1 MMKRSLSKLI
11 GTHSGSFHCDEALAI
26 AMLKRLPEWADA
38 SVVRTRDEA
47 TLAQCDLVVDVGS
60 VYDADRMRFD
70 HHQRGFETFFDGRTT
85 SKLSSAGLVFKHFGQ
100 RIVAAHLNSAD
111 ASLVDL
117 VWRRLYVSFIEAVDA
132 IDNGVARFDTPAL
145 PRYEAHTDLASR
157 VGQLNGSWLEQ
168 LTDAETDL
176 RFASAVALTGAE
188 FETHLNL
195 VVQQWLPARSIV
207 DRAVADRF
215 ALDAG
220 GRIIRLSRYCPWQ
233 QHIFEIA
240 DTDQILYV
248 LYDEADG
255 KQCRVAAVA
264 VGAGSFASRK
274 ALPAPWRGLRDAEL
288 DRVTQIPGGVFVH
301 ANGFIGGA
309 KDGATALAMAQ
320 AAASFNEQQQQ
331 QQQ

>member
-1 MMKRSLSKLI
+1 MKRSLSKLI

-26 AMLKRLPEWADA
+26 AMLKRLPEWSDA

-60 VYDADRMRFD
+60 VYDAERLRFD

-100 RIVAAHLNSAD
+100 RIVAAHLAASSGAD

-132 IDNGVARFDTPAL
+132 IDNGVARFDTTLL

-157 VGQLNGSWLEQ
+157 VGQLNASWLET

-176 RFASAVALTGAE
+176 RFATAVALTGAE

-207 DRAVADRF
+207 DRAVSERF
-215 ALDAG
+215 ALDEG

-240 DTDQILYV
+240 GTEQILYV
-248 LYDEADG
+248 LYDDVDG

-264 VGAGSFASRK
+264 VGAGSYTSRK
-274 ALPAPWRGLRDAEL
+274 ALPAPWRGLRDGEL
-288 DRVTQIPGGVFVH
+288 DRVSQIPGGVFVH

-309 KDGATALAMAQ
+309 KDGATALAMAR
-320 AAASFNEQQQQ
+320 AAAAFTEQQH
-331 QQQ
+331 

>member
-1 MMKRSLSKLI
+1 MMKRSLTKLI

-60 VYDADRMRFD
+60 VYDAERLRFD
-70 HHQRGFETFFDGRTT
+70 HHQRGFETFFDGRATA
-85 SKLSSAGLVFKHFGQ
+85 KLSSAGLVFKHFGR
-100 RIVAAHLNSAD
+100 RIVAAHLNKPD
-111 ASLVDL
+111 DEPLVDL

-132 IDNGVARFDTPAL
+132 IDNGVARFDTTLL

-157 VGQLNGSWLEQ
+157 VGQLNASWLEQ

-176 RFASAVALTGAE
+176 RFASAVALTGTE
-188 FETHLNL
+188 FDTHLNL
-195 VVQQWLPARSIV
+195 VVHQWLPARAIV
-207 DRAVADRF
+207 DQAVADRF
-215 ALDAG
+215 ALDEG

-240 DTDQILYV
+240 GTEQILYV

-264 VGAGSFASRK
+264 IGAGSFSSRK
-274 ALPAPWRGLRDAEL
+274 ALPAPWRGLRDGEL

-309 KDGATALAMAQ
+309 KDGATALAMAR
-320 AAASFNEQQQQ
+320 AAAAWTEQQNQ
-331 QQQ
+331 

>member
-26 AMLKRLPEWADA
+26 AMLKRLPEWSDA

-60 VYDADRMRFD
+60 VYDAERLRFD

-100 RIVAAHLNSAD
+100 RIVAAHLAASSGAD

-132 IDNGVARFDTPAL
+132 IDNGVARFDTTSAAALRSAHGLGVACRPAE
-145 PRYEAHTDLASR
+145 RRRGWST
-157 VGQLNGSWLEQ
+157 

-188 FETHLNL
+188 FRDAFESRR
-195 VVQQWLPARSIV
+195 A
-207 DRAVADRF
+207 AVAAGALHCRSRRQPSGSRSTPAGASF
-215 ALDAG
+215 ACRATARGSSTFLRSPAP
-220 GRIIRLSRYCPWQ
+220 SRSSTCS
-233 QHIFEIA
+233 
-240 DTDQILYV
+240 TTRS
-248 LYDEADG
+248 DG

-274 ALPAPWRGLRDAEL
+274 ALPAPWRGLRDGEL
-288 DRVTQIPGGVFVH
+288 DRVTQIPWRRLRARQRLHWRRERWRHSTRNGASGGIV
-301 ANGFIGGA
+301 
-309 KDGATALAMAQ
+309 Q
-320 AAASFNEQQQQ
+320 
-331 QQQ
+331 